1 MFYNLII
8 KKISYI
14 YYYNIFNTLLNYII
28 QRFYN
33 IILFISK
40 NKILFVINIFKYN
53 SLFQFNLLIESTVID
68 YLEKKNRFTLK
79 YFFLSTFFNLRII
92 LTVKLQEFSY
102 ISSLKNFYYSSIPIE
117 REIWDMFGVYFFGNW
132 SLKRILTDYGFLGKP
147 LRKDFPVIGF
157 LELIF
162 DDSNKTIK
170 FESIQLIQKYRNFEF
185 NSPWSK

>member
-1 MFYNLII
+1 MSYNLII

-117 REIWDMFGVYFFGNW
+117 REI
-132 SLKRILTDYGFLGKP
+132 
-147 LRKDFPVIGF
+147 
-157 LELIF
+157 
-162 DDSNKTIK
+162 
-170 FESIQLIQKYRNFEF
+170 
-185 NSPWSK
+185 